1 MSDLVK
7 RVKKEV
13 TISLPDMGLKKK
25 ELEKLKKAYENKLV
39 ETLNR
44 RALSGVVY
52 VVRVRVV
59 IVR

>member
-7 RVKKEV
+7 RVKREV

-25 ELEKLKKAYENKLV
+25 ELKKLKKAYENKFV

-52 VVRVRVV
+52 VVKVRVV